1 MYDLLIKNGTLID
14 GSGAAPFTADLAIQN
29 GKIARL
35 APSIAPNEAV
45 KIIDAAGLTVTP
57 GFIDSHSHSDS
68 AILTWPDQKEKLEQG
83 ITLSVTGQ
91 CGSSQAPRQTE
102 NGLYRMSDFLQDADR
117 APQGSG
123 ALCLVG
129 HGSIRAAVL
138 RNENRRPTAEEL
150 EQMKALLR
158 DAMESGCLG
167 MSLGLIHVPGC
178 YAETEELIALAKV
191 VAEYNGLIT
200 AHIRNEADYVLN
212 AITEFITVIKA
223 SGARGVISHL
233 KAMERHNWGKV
244 AEALRLINDA
254 NADGCDI
261 YCDVYPYCA
270 SSTNL
275 QTRVLP
281 AQFHPPGTQK
291 ALDLLNNKEV
301 MTRIRQWA
309 EDRWHGDLSWILISA
324 CDSHPEYVGKRLS
337 KIAAM
342 RDSNDQLQT
351 AYDLLLEN
359 STIVRG
365 CFFMM
370 CEEDMEQALSFERAM
385 ICTDSSCAEGKTSYH
400 PRLRASFIRVLAHYV
415 RERGIVS
422 LPEMIRKMT
431 SLPAAVYGLPQK
443 GLLVPG
449 YDADLNIF
457 DYEALQDQADFTHC
471 TAPNAG
477 LRYVLV
483 DGEIAV
489 TDGVHNG
496 LRRAAVLRRTGYSTG
511 RKR

>member
-14 GSGAAPFTADLAIQN
+14 GSGAAPFAADLAIQN
-29 GKIARL
+29 GKIAKI
-35 APSIAPNEAV
+35 APSIDLSEAA
-45 KIIDAAGLTVTP
+45 KAIDATGLTVTP
-57 GFIDSHSHSDS
+57 GFIDSHSHSDR

-91 CGSSQAPRQTE
+91 CGSSPAPQQTE
-102 NGLYRMSDFLQDADR
+102 NGFYRMSDFLQDADR
-117 APQGSG
+117 VPQGSG

-138 RNENRRPTAEEL
+138 HNENRRPTAAEL
-150 EQMKALLR
+150 EQMKALLC

-167 MSLGLIHVPGC
+167 MSLGLIYIPGS
-178 YAETEELIALAKV
+178 YAETEELIALAKI

-200 AHIRNEADYVLN
+200 AHIRNEADYLLEAV
-212 AITEFITVIKA
+212 TEFITIIKA

-244 AEALRLINDA
+244 TEAIRLINDA
-254 NADGCDI
+254 NASGCDI

-275 QTRVLP
+275 QARVLP
-281 AQFHPPGTQK
+281 ALFHPPGTK
-291 ALDLLNNKEV
+291 NALDLLHNEEI
-301 MTRIRQWA
+301 MAQIRQWA
-309 EDRWHGDLSWILISA
+309 KERWHGDLSWILISA
-324 CDSHPEYVGKRLS
+324 CNSHPEYVGKRLNE
-337 KIAAM
+337 IAAM
-342 RDSNDQLQT
+342 RGSNDQLQT
-351 AYDLLLEN
+351 AYELLQEN
-359 STIVRG
+359 TTTVSG

-370 CEEDMEQALSFERAM
+370 CEEDMEQALAFERAM

-431 SLPAAVYGLPQK
+431 SLPAAVYGLTQK
-443 GLLVPG
+443 GLLAPG
-449 YDADLNIF
+449 YDADLNLF
-457 DYEALQDQADFTHC
+457 DYEALQDQADFADC

-483 DGEIAV
+483 AGEIAV

-496 LRRAAVLRRTGYSTG
+496 LRRAAVLRKTGNISKTN
-511 RKR
+511 